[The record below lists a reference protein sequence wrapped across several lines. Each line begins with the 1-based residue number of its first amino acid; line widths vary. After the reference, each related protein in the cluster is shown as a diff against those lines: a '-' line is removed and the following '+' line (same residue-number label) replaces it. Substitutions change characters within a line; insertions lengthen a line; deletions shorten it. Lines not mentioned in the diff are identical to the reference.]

1 MNAAA
6 TVDSESRLI
15 SAMYFGL
22 APATSSTP
30 IAIEISTD
38 ADPRSG
44 WRITSTAGAPT
55 SSSPPRNRAIADL
68 VAALVGEVGGEHE
81 QRRELRHLGGLEV
94 ERPEVERD
102 PVAAVDQADDEQQ
115 RQDHER
121 EAVEERRPLLQ
132 PLVVDRHHGEHHD
145 RGDDRRTRPGG

>member
-6 TVDSESRLI
+6 TVDSESKVI

-30 IAIEISTD
+30 IAIEIEHRGRSEVGLED
-38 ADPRSG
+38 HQHRRRADEQQPAEEPRV
-44 WRITSTAGAPT
+44 
-55 SSSPPRNRAIADL
+55 ADL
-68 VAALVGEVGGEHE
+68 VAAFVGEVGGEHE
-81 QRRELRHLGGLEV
+81 QRRELGHLGGLEV

-102 PVAAVDQADDEQQ
+102 PVAALTRADDEQQ

-121 EAVEERRPLLQ
+121 EAVEERRPLLE
-132 PLVVDRHHGEHHD
+132 PLVVDRHHGEPS
-145 RGDDRRTRPGG
+145 RPRR